1 MRYAALIVALLT
13 LSVGVAPALAVSGAG
28 DAAVTPPSDA
38 PTAPTALDDTSGVVG
53 STVLQTDDGNETPRT
68 TVTIDLRAN
77 TSARWTITTRQSL
90 DGENDREAFRDL
102 IAEFEAGE
110 AGVESDVATFRN
122 YAQQAENYTG
132 RQMVIERV
140 DPTGRIDESGETG
153 ILNLSFTWTNF
164 AERTENGRLRV
175 KDAFLRADGESWFPR
190 LTADQRLV
198 IHGPDDFNPYTT
210 PSAAR
215 QQGNTV
221 IFDSGQELDPETV
234 YATFQPDQVEPPTV
248 IEQLVGMLGSPVA
261 LGAILLVAV
270 VGAVAFVRYRRDDSP
285 PPTGSEPPAT
295 DAESGNAG
303 SADDAASAAGV
314 AGGTAGAAGATASEG
329 ADDSADSEDA
339 DDEEE
344 IDLELLSDEE
354 RVEHLLEQNGGRMKQ
369 ASIVKETGWSDAK
382 VSQLLSAMAEED
394 RINKLRLGRENL
406 ISLPDEDDPV

>member
-28 DAAVTPPSDA
+28 DTPVAPSSGQSA
-38 PTAPTALDDTSGVVG
+38 SLDDTPAVVG
-53 STVLQTDDGNETPRT
+53 STALQTDGDNETPRT
-68 TVTIDLRAN
+68 TITIDLRSN
-77 TSARWTITTRQSL
+77 TSARWTITTRQPL
-90 DGENDREAFRDL
+90 DGEDEREAFREL
-102 IAEFEAGE
+102 IAEFEAGG
-110 AGVESDVATFRN
+110 AGVDSDVATFRN
-122 YAQQAENYTG
+122 YARQAENYTG
-132 RQMVIERV
+132 REMAIRRV
-140 DPTGRIDESGETG
+140 DPSGRIDETNATG
-153 ILNLSFTWTNF
+153 VLNLTFTWTNF
-164 AERTENGRLRV
+164 AERTESDRLRV
-175 KDAFLRADGESWFPR
+175 KDAFLRAEGESWFPR

-198 IHGPDDFNPYTT
+198 IHGPDDYNTYTT

-234 YATFQPDQVEPPTV
+234 YATFQPEPAAPPDML
-248 IEQLVGMLGSPVA
+248 EQLLGTLGSPVA

-270 VGAVAFVRYRRDDSP
+270 VGVVAFVRYRRDDSP
-285 PPTGSEPPAT
+285 PPTRDPSST
-295 DAESGNAG
+295 DADSGRPG
-303 SADDAASAAGV
+303 PADG
-314 AGGTAGAAGATASEG
+314 AGAAAAGTGETAEPG
-329 ADDSADSEDA
+329 DDAEESGED
-339 DDEEE
+339 E

-369 ASIVKETGWSDAK
+369 ASIVQETGWSDAK

>member
-13 LSVGVAPALAVSGAG
+13 LSVGVAPALAVSGVG
-28 DAAVTPPSDA
+28 DTPVA
-38 PTAPTALDDTSGVVG
+38 PTPGQSASLDDTPGVVG
-53 STVLQTDDGNETPRT
+53 STVLQTDGGNETPRT
-68 TVTIDLRAN
+68 TITIDLRAN

-90 DGENDREAFRDL
+90 DGEDEREAFRDL
-102 IAEFEAGE
+102 VAEFEAGG
-110 AGVESDVATFRN
+110 AGVDADVATFRN
-122 YAQQAENYTG
+122 YARQAENYTG
-132 RQMVIERV
+132 RQMAIERV
-140 DPTGRIDESGETG
+140 DPTGSIDETGETG
-153 ILNLSFTWTNF
+153 ILNLTFTWTNF
-164 AERTENGRLRV
+164 AERTESDRLRV
-175 KDAFLRADGESWFPR
+175 RDAFLRAEGESWFPR
-190 LTADQRLV
+190 LTGDQRLV
-198 IHGPDDFNPYTT
+198 IHGPDDFNTYTT

-234 YATFQPDQVEPPTV
+234 YATFQPEPPAPPSLV
-248 IEQLVGMLGSPVA
+248 EQLLGMLGSPVA

-285 PPTGSEPPAT
+285 PPAGSESSAT
-295 DAESGNAG
+295 DAETE
-303 SADDAASAAGV
+303 SAQPTDAAAG
-314 AGGTAGAAGATASEG
+314 AGAAAAGTDE
-329 ADDSADSEDA
+329 SADAEGDTA
-339 DDEEE
+339 DEEDE

>member
-13 LSVGVAPALAVSGAG
+13 LSVGVAPALAVASAG
-28 DAAVTPPSDA
+28 DTPVA
-38 PTAPTALDDTSGVVG
+38 PTPGQSASLDGTPAVVG
-53 STVLQTDDGNETPRT
+53 STVLQTAGDNETPRT
-68 TVTIDLRAN
+68 TITIDLRSN
-77 TSARWTITTRQSL
+77 TSARWTLTTRQSL
-90 DGENDREAFRDL
+90 DSDEERAAFRDL
-102 IAEFEAGE
+102 VAEFEAGG
-110 AGVESDVATFRN
+110 AGVDSDVATFRN
-122 YAQQAENYTG
+122 YARQAENYTG
-132 RQMVIERV
+132 RQMAIRRV
-140 DPTGRIDESGETG
+140 DPSGRIDETNETG
-153 ILNLSFTWTNF
+153 VLNLSFTWTNF
-164 AERTENGRLRV
+164 AERTESDRLRV

-198 IHGPDDFNPYTT
+198 IQGPDDYNTYTT

-234 YATFQPDQVEPPTV
+234 YATFQPESQDPS
-248 IEQLVGMLGSPVA
+248 LVAQILVALGWPVA

-270 VGAVAFVRYRRDDSP
+270 VGVVAFVRYRRDDSP
-285 PPTGSEPPAT
+285 PPASEATPP
-295 DAESGNAG
+295 DADSGRPG
-303 SADDAASAAGV
+303 QTEAAG
-314 AGGTAGAAGATASEG
+314 GAGAAAGA
-329 ADDSADSEDA
+329 ADAAETTDA
-339 DDEEE
+339 DETEASDEEE
-344 IDLELLSDEE
+344 VDLELLSDEE

>member
-1 MRYAALIVALLT
+1 MRYAVLIVALLT
-13 LSVGVAPALAVSGAG
+13 LSVGVAPALAVSGVGA
-28 DAAVTPPSDA
+28 TPVA
-38 PTAPTALDDTSGVVG
+38 PTAGGSATVDESPAVVG
-53 STVLQTDDGNETPRT
+53 STVLQTDGGNQTPRT
-68 TVTIDLRAN
+68 TITIDLRSN
-77 TSARWTITTRQSL
+77 RSARWTITTRQSL
-90 DGENDREAFRDL
+90 DGEDERDAFRDL
-102 IAEFEAGE
+102 IAEFEAGG
-110 AGVESDVATFRN
+110 AGVDADVTTFRN
-122 YAQQAENYTG
+122 YARQAENYTG
-132 RQMVIERV
+132 REMAIRRI
-140 DPTGRIDESGETG
+140 DPSGRIDESNGTG
-153 ILNLSFTWTNF
+153 VLNLSFTWTNF
-164 AERTENGRLRV
+164 AERTESDRLRV

-198 IHGPDDFNPYTT
+198 IHGPDDYNTYTT

-234 YATFQPDQVEPPTV
+234 YATFQPESPEPPLFD
-248 IEQLVGMLGSPVA
+248 QLVDALGSPVA

-270 VGAVAFVRYRRDDSP
+270 VGVVAFVRYRRDESP
-285 PPTGSEPPAT
+285 PPAGETPPPPDEERPDAT
-295 DAESGNAG
+295 DANAAAPDADDTADA
-303 SADDAASAAGV
+303 ADDAEP
-314 AGGTAGAAGATASEG
+314 TEET
-329 ADDSADSEDA
+329 
-339 DDEEE
+339 EE

>member
-1 MRYAALIVALLT
+1 MRYAVLIVALLT
-13 LSVGVAPALAVSGAG
+13 LSVGVAPALAVSGVGA
-28 DAAVTPPSDA
+28 TPVA
-38 PTAPTALDDTSGVVG
+38 PTAGGSATVDESPAVVG
-53 STVLQTDDGNETPRT
+53 STVLQTDGGNQTPRT
-68 TVTIDLRAN
+68 TITIDLRSN
-77 TSARWTITTRQSL
+77 RSARWTITTRQSL
-90 DGENDREAFRDL
+90 DGEDERDAFRDL
-102 IAEFEAGE
+102 IAEFEAGG
-110 AGVESDVATFRN
+110 AGVDADVATFRN
-122 YAQQAENYTG
+122 YARQAENYTG
-132 RQMVIERV
+132 REMAIRRI
-140 DPTGRIDESGETG
+140 DPSGRIDESNGTG
-153 ILNLSFTWTNF
+153 VLNLSFTWTNF
-164 AERTENGRLRV
+164 AERTESDRLRV

-198 IHGPDDFNPYTT
+198 IHGPDDYNTYTT

-234 YATFQPDQVEPPTV
+234 YATFQPESPEPPLFD
-248 IEQLVGMLGSPVA
+248 QLVDALGSPVA

-270 VGAVAFVRYRRDDSP
+270 VGVVAFVRYRRDESP
-285 PPTGSEPPAT
+285 PPAGETPPPPDEERPDAT
-295 DAESGNAG
+295 DANAAAPDADDTADA
-303 SADDAASAAGV
+303 ADDAES
-314 AGGTAGAAGATASEG
+314 TEET
-329 ADDSADSEDA
+329 
-339 DDEEE
+339 EE

>member
-1 MRYAALIVALLT
+1 MRYAVLIVALLT
-13 LSVGVAPALAVSGAG
+13 LSVGVAPALAVSGVGA
-28 DAAVTPPSDA
+28 TPVA
-38 PTAPTALDDTSGVVG
+38 PTAGGSATVDESPAVVG
-53 STVLQTDDGNETPRT
+53 STVLQTDGGNQTPRT
-68 TVTIDLRAN
+68 TITIDLRSN
-77 TSARWTITTRQSL
+77 RSARWTITTRQSL
-90 DGENDREAFRDL
+90 DGEDERDAFRDL
-102 IAEFEAGE
+102 IAEFEAGG
-110 AGVESDVATFRN
+110 AGVDADVATFRN
-122 YAQQAENYTG
+122 YARQAENYTG
-132 RQMVIERV
+132 REMAIRRI
-140 DPTGRIDESGETG
+140 DPSGRIDESNGTG
-153 ILNLSFTWTNF
+153 VLNLSFTWTNF
-164 AERTENGRLRV
+164 AERTESDRLRV

-198 IHGPDDFNPYTT
+198 IHGPDDYNTYTT

-234 YATFQPDQVEPPTV
+234 YATFQPESPEPPLFD
-248 IEQLVGMLGSPVA
+248 QLVDALGSPVA

-270 VGAVAFVRYRRDDSP
+270 VGVVAFVRYRRDESP
-285 PPTGSEPPAT
+285 PPAGETPPPPDEERPDAT
-295 DAESGNAG
+295 DANAAAPDADDTADA
-303 SADDAASAAGV
+303 ADDAEP
-314 AGGTAGAAGATASEG
+314 TEET
-329 ADDSADSEDA
+329 
-339 DDEEE
+339 EE

>member
-1 MRYAALIVALLT
+1 MRYAVLIVALLT
-13 LSVGVAPALAVSGAG
+13 LSVGVAPALAVSGVGA
-28 DAAVTPPSDA
+28 TPVA
-38 PTAPTALDDTSGVVG
+38 PTAGGSATVDESPAVVG
-53 STVLQTDDGNETPRT
+53 SAVLQTDGGNQTPRT
-68 TVTIDLRAN
+68 TITIDLRSN
-77 TSARWTITTRQSL
+77 RSARWTITTRQSL
-90 DGENDREAFRDL
+90 DGEDERDAFRDL
-102 IAEFEAGE
+102 IAEFEAGG
-110 AGVESDVATFRN
+110 AGVDADVATFRN
-122 YAQQAENYTG
+122 YARQAENYTG
-132 RQMVIERV
+132 REMAIRRI
-140 DPTGRIDESGETG
+140 DPSGRIDESNGTG
-153 ILNLSFTWTNF
+153 VLNLSFTWTNF
-164 AERTENGRLRV
+164 AERTESDRLRV

-198 IHGPDDFNPYTT
+198 IHGPDDYNTYTT

-234 YATFQPDQVEPPTV
+234 YATFQPESPEPPLFD
-248 IEQLVGMLGSPVA
+248 QLVDALGSPVA

-270 VGAVAFVRYRRDDSP
+270 VGVVAFVRYRRDESP
-285 PPTGSEPPAT
+285 PPAGETPPPPDEERPDAT
-295 DAESGNAG
+295 DANAAAPDADDTADA
-303 SADDAASAAGV
+303 ADDAEP
-314 AGGTAGAAGATASEG
+314 TEET
-329 ADDSADSEDA
+329 
-339 DDEEE
+339 EE